1 MEGASSLDPTGV
13 LSATTAAVRLV
24 GTVLNVAPAVKRT
37 IEQSRGL
44 GGNGTG
50 TRPVGESDV
59 TGASTSAPPP
69 ATVAQIQSLALQRVD
84 PERETRAYETVNF
97 VLRTIGSRIL
107 EAKMVNLDALAKAL
121 TGATSHIEV
130 KLFSGETNRLFQSLA
145 RKLNDVTLV
154 NSVFTSIYLIGFLTA
169 ELSSTLPNYKREY
182 PALGGL
188 LVQQMVRVAIGD
200 EAFRENLTAN
210 LNAFQTIA
218 TTAGLLRPTDIGYSV
233 FPSKSL
239 DATQLK

>member
-1 MEGASSLDPTGV
+1 MDTASSLDPTGV

-24 GTVLNVAPAVKRT
+24 GTVLNVAPAVKR
-37 IEQSRGL
+37 SL
-44 GGNGTG
+44 GGNGALG
-50 TRPVGESDV
+50 GPNGESDV
-59 TGASTSAPPP
+59 TGASTSAPSP

-84 PERETRAYETVNF
+84 PEKETRAYETVNF

-154 NSVFTSIYLIGFLTA
+154 NSVFTCIYLIGFLTA
-169 ELSSTLPNYKREY
+169 ELSSSLPNYKKEY
-182 PALGGL
+182 PNIGPH
-188 LVQQMVRVAIGD
+188 LVLQIFQTAIGRD
-200 EAFRENLTAN
+200 AFRENQTAN
-210 LNAFQTIA
+210 LNAFQTVA

-233 FPSKSL
+233 FPGKEL
-239 DATQLK
+239 